1 MKRMAA
7 IFIYVSLIFMGV
19 YLLSCGPGSW
29 KGYRVEKG
37 EVVIYTGFP
46 ASRTV
51 IDEADAKSFTAINN
65 EFGKDKNH
73 AFYLTS
79 IIPEADPATFIYL
92 SGAYSKDKT
101 HGYSG
106 DQLISGD
113 GANFKIVPDPGET
126 APEITMQGSPYAHD
140 GERVFKDVFVLEG
153 ADPATFTFVPMFNGQ
168 YLTRDRYH
176 VYFQDKPID
185 GADGGTFR
193 KVSDFNFAD
202 KNAAWGLVLGQ
213 YTNWSKIEN
222 VDLATFKGIDK
233 NYAKDKD
240 YVYYS
245 NFIVKGAD
253 LATFRETG
261 YLQAS
266 DKNGIYSSGRPA
278 TAKK

>member
-1 MKRMAA
+1 MKKMAS
-7 IFIYVSLIFMGV
+7 IFIYISLIFVGV

-37 EVVIYTGFP
+37 EVVIYRGFP

-51 IDEADAKSFTAINN
+51 IDEADAKSFKAINDD
-65 EFGKDKNH
+65 FGKDKNH

-79 IIPEADPATFIYL
+79 IIPEADPSTFIYL
-92 SGAYSKDKT
+92 SGGYSKDKT
-101 HGYSG
+101 HGYSR
-106 DQLISGD
+106 DQLISRD
-113 GANFKIVPDPGET
+113 GENFKIVPDPSET
-126 APEITMQGSPYAHD
+126 RPDITMQGSPYARD
-140 GERVFKDVFVLEG
+140 SEQVFKDVFVLEG

-168 YLTRDRYH
+168 YLTHDRYH
-176 VYFQDKPID
+176 VYFQDKPIE

-222 VDLATFKGIDK
+222 VDLATFKGIEK
-233 NYAKDKD
+233 NYSKDKD
-240 YVYYS
+240 HVYHS

-253 LATFRETG
+253 VATFEETG

-266 DKNGIYSSGRPA
+266 DKNGMYSSGHPT